1 VRIGL
6 DPRVEQRASGRR
18 RRRRQMRLLRTV
30 LIAVVVVVI
39 AVVVTGG
46 GGGTHHAPKGATS
59 STSTVARGTP
69 AAPGATAS
77 PTTQA
82 PPAAFTIA
90 HLPAVLPQAVSR
102 ASVVVS
108 NNRLIVLGGLHGRPT
123 GTSTTQVLTVDPTTG
138 TAVVDAP
145 LAVATHD
152 AAATTIAG
160 SVYVFGGGEASTVA
174 VVQQW
179 RTAGS
184 RVVGHLPQ
192 ARSDVVAVS
201 VAGHSYVLGGFDGA
215 RPTPDVLET
224 DDGITFHVAATLPV
238 PVRYPA
244 VAVVGSTIYLVGG
257 QAVSGAGGN
266 GPPVTAVQAIN
277 VATGSATVVSQLPG
291 SVTEASAFVVRGAIF
306 LAGGVRGGIVQR
318 GVFRLDPATG
328 ALTPIATLPE
338 ARADAAVAQIADT
351 TYLVGGEGPSRL
363 SSVVALQPA

>member
-1 VRIGL
+1 
-6 DPRVEQRASGRR
+6 
-18 RRRRQMRLLRTV
+18 MRLLRTALV
-30 LIAVVVVVI
+30 AVVVVVI
-39 AVVVTGG
+39 LVIVTGNG
-46 GGGTHHAPKGATS
+46 STHHAPKAASS
-59 STSTVARGTP
+59 STSTP
-69 AAPGATAS
+69 APGAPGAQPATSVA
-77 PTTQA
+77 TTQP

-102 ASVVVS
+102 ASVIVT
-108 NNRLIVLGGLHGRPT
+108 NGQLLVLGGLHGRPT

-152 AAATTIAG
+152 AAATTVGG
-160 SVYVFGGGEASTVA
+160 SVYVFGGGEATTVD

-179 RTAGS
+179 RTSGS
-184 RVVGHLPQ
+184 HVVGHLPR

-201 VAGHSYVLGGFDGA
+201 VAGHAYVLGGFDGVH
-215 RPTPDVLET
+215 PTPDVLET

-238 PVRYPA
+238 AVRYPA

-266 GPPVTAVQAIN
+266 GPPVTDVQAVD
-277 VATGSATVVSQLPG
+277 VATGSASVVSQLPG

-318 GVFRLDPATG
+318 GVFRLDPASG
-328 ALTPIATLPE
+328 ALTPVASLPE
-338 ARADAAVAQIADT
+338 ARADAGVGQIADT
-351 TYLVGGEGPSRL
+351 TYLIGGEGPSRL
-363 SSVVALQPA
+363 SSVVSLQPA